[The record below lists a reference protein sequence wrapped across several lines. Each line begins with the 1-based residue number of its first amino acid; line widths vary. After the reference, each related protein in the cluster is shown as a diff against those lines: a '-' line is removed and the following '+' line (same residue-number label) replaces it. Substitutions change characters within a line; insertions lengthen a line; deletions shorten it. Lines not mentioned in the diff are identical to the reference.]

1 MSEPDIMTEGNVVGE
16 LLQMLNTVQ
25 ASLVPRRRSLTREP
39 VAARKYGPV
48 MKGQGLMGSKRI
60 AELVG
65 YTQTSVNYCLV
76 NVLVP
81 QGYVRRHPT
90 KIKGMKAYLYEWI

>member
-1 MSEPDIMTEGNVVGE
+1 MSE
-16 LLQMLNTVQ
+16 LLQMLGNIQ
-25 ASLVPRRRSLTREP
+25 ASLEPRRRSLTREP

-48 MKGQGLMGSKRI
+48 MKGAGLLSSRQI

-65 YTQTSVNYCLV
+65 YTQTSVNYCLI
-76 NVLVP
+76 NVLIP

-90 KIKGMKAYLYEWI
+90 MLKGMKAYLYEWI